1 MRKQY
6 RGQMKSRTWRA
17 LLLQGALPESHKE
30 LYDQAVKDGGGKTKA
45 AALDDII
52 SQGVQRITLHNGKN
66 RLEVVEHH
74 PMFTKHSSRSCSTKH
89 GMYAQGVILEE
100 ARTRCGTQA
109 YLDEAL
115 AANRVMCASDGLYY
129 CRSKQIARE
138 DIFTKTETTTKQNTS
153 LTLNLQH

>member
-1 MRKQY
+1 
-6 RGQMKSRTWRA
+6 MKSRTWRA
-17 LLLQGALPESHKE
+17 LLVSGALPESHKE
-30 LYDQAVKDGGGKTKA
+30 AYKEAVKDGGGKIKEA
-45 AALDDII
+45 AMDSII
-52 SQGVQRITLHNGKN
+52 ENGVARITLPNGRT

-74 PMFTKHSSRSCSTKH
+74 PMFVKHSSRSCSTKH
-89 GMYAQGVILEE
+89 GSYASGVILEE

-129 CRSKQIARE
+129 FRSKHIGRE
-138 DIFTKTETTTKQNTS
+138 DIFTRRRSSDKKSQKS